1 MPPGITYG
9 HRRAG
14 PHGEPTTVDYA
25 TSPVGEALR
34 ANDADQLRSRADERV
49 EDYRGQ
55 LEPREADQLP
65 VPTPTLIAA
74 AGPALRA
81 RRGAPG

>member
-25 TSPVGEALR
+25 TSPVGEAYQQKSCQDTHKSVR
-34 ANDADQLRSRADERV
+34 AGHSTDLDLLATACAAAAERAAGIEPGADE
-49 EDYRGQ
+49 
-55 LEPREADQLP
+55 
-65 VPTPTLIAA
+65 
-74 AGPALRA
+74 PAVDPATGELR
-81 RRGAPG
+81 